1 MKMFGSDNFS
11 GVHPCVFEE
20 LMRVN
25 ADHVVAYGDDM
36 YTREACELLQRDDLL
51 GTNCDI
57 MFTWNG
63 TGTNVVALSALVHS
77 YESVICPQSA
87 HINNDECGAPEHIAG
102 LKLVPVATPDGK
114 LTPELIEPCLSVV
127 GFEHAAQPRV
137 ISISNSTEEGTIY
150 SPEELKAL
158 CDYAHA
164 HNLLVHCD
172 GARIANAVVGNDCTL
187 FDLTAGAGLDALSL
201 GGTKNALMGAEA
213 VVLFGEA
220 RNRALFMIRKSSG
233 QMPSKMRFVA
243 AQFSALYRDGVWLE
257 CARNANAQ
265 ATYLMEGLKARGI
278 ALTKEVRSNEVF
290 ALLPR
295 EIIEPLQEQYHF
307 YTWNE
312 DTCEVRFVTSWDT
325 RSEEVDDLLASLDSQ
340 LAQLKGM

>member
-25 ADHVVAYGDDM
+25 SEHVVAYGDDE
-36 YTREACELLQRDDLL
+36 YTREAVAILQRDELL
-51 GTNCDI
+51 GSDCDI

-77 YESVICPQSA
+77 YESVICAESA
-87 HINNDECGAPEHIAG
+87 HINTDECGAPEHIAG

-114 LTPELIEPCLSVV
+114 LTPQLIEPCLSVV

-137 ISISNSTEEGTIY
+137 ISISNSTEEGTLY
-150 SPEELKAL
+150 SPQEVKAL
-158 CDYAHA
+158 CDFAHA

-172 GARIANAVVGNDCTL
+172 GARIANAVVGSGCTL
-187 FDLTAGAGLDALSL
+187 NDLTAGAGLDALSL

-213 VVLFGEA
+213 VVLFGAA

-243 AQFSALYRDGVWLE
+243 AQFSALYRNGVWHE
-257 CARNANAQ
+257 CARNANAM
-265 ATYLMEGLKARGI
+265 ASSLVEGLKQRGI
-278 ALTKEVRSNEVF
+278 VLTKEVHSNEVF
-290 ALLPR
+290 AILPH
-295 EIIEPLQEQYHF
+295 EIIEPLQKQYHF
-307 YTWNE
+307 YTWN
-312 DTCEVRFVTSWDT
+312 DATDEVRFVTSWDT
-325 RSEEVDDLLASLDSQ
+325 CQEEIDALLCSLDQ
-340 LAQLKGM
+340 HRGCL

>member
-11 GVHPCVFEE
+11 GVHPRVFEE
-20 LMRVN
+20 LARVN
-25 ADHVVAYGDDM
+25 EGHVVAYGDDD
-36 YTREACELLQRDDLL
+36 YTREAVDILQREDLL

-63 TGTNVVALSALVHS
+63 TGTNVVALSALVRPF
-77 YESVICPQSA
+77 ESVICPATA
-87 HINNDECGAPEHIAG
+87 HINNDECAAPEHIAG
-102 LKLVPVATPDGK
+102 LKLVPVQTPDGK

-150 SPEELKAL
+150 SPDELKAL
-158 CDYAHA
+158 CDYAHQ

-187 FDLTAGAGLDALSL
+187 YDLTAGAGIDALSL

-213 VVLFGEA
+213 VVLFGDA
-220 RNRALFMIRKSSG
+220 RNRFLFIIRKSSG

-243 AQFSALYRDGVWLE
+243 AQFSAMYRDGLWRE
-257 CARNANAQ
+257 CAANANDMAQ
-265 ATYLMEGLKARGI
+265 RLVKGLSESGI
-278 ALTKEVRSNEVF
+278 ELTKEIHSNEVF
-290 ALLPR
+290 AILP
-295 EIIEPLQEQYHF
+295 EPLIEPLQKKYHF

-312 DTCEVRFVTSWDT
+312 TTHEMRFVTSWDT
-325 RSEEVDDLLASLDSQ
+325 CAEEIDALVADVRGLLA
-340 LAQLKGM
+340 AQR